1 MASAKPKRAG
11 GSLSRKEA
19 LSFAQ
24 ALGKA
29 INAHDINTLV
39 SFYAEDAVMVS
50 PMFHQV
56 NGRDAIAKNWEV
68 IFSTYPDWSV
78 RQEDVLVDGS
88 RLAIM
93 GTVAATDQKG
103 WFGLPPTG
111 GKIMYHAVVLLTFA
125 GGKIVRDERLYDNS
139 AVLEHLEK
147 IRLDAELNTAAEVQR
162 SLLSR
167 TARSGGYYDIA
178 GDSIASRTIGGD
190 FFEFAELPSGGI
202 GVALGD
208 VAGKGPAA
216 ALLAAMLQGMLG
228 FEAQA
233 GRGPA
238 ETLARMNRAVAER
251 GLGWRLATLAYG
263 ILSPDG
269 KFAYSNAGHNAPV
282 LLRGSEVQRL
292 ASGGPILGALA
303 DAVYSGDTLQLKH
316 GDTIIMFSD
325 GITES
330 RNAAEAEFGED
341 RLIDCAKAHRNEP
354 SAQIAKCILAEARE
368 YSQGRAQNDDMTVT
382 VLRYL

>member
-1 MASAKPKRAG
+1 MPSANPGLAG
-11 GSLSRKEA
+11 GSLSRE
-19 LSFAQ
+19 Q
-24 ALGKA
+24 ALA
-29 INAHDINTLV
+29 FARSLENAVNTHDVSSLV
-39 SFYAEDAVMVS
+39 SLYADDAVLIS
-50 PMFHQV
+50 PVFHQV
-56 NGRDAIAKNWEV
+56 TGRAAIKQNWEV

-78 RQEDVLVDGS
+78 RVSDVMLDGN
-88 RLAIM
+88 RLAMM
-93 GTVAATDQKG
+93 GTATATDRKG

-111 GKIMYHAVVLLTFA
+111 GVISYRAVILLTFA
-125 GGKIVRDERLYDNS
+125 AGKIVRDERLYDNS

-167 TARSGGYYDIA
+167 TVRSASYYDIA

-216 ALLAAMLQGMLG
+216 ALLAAMLQGMLA

-269 KFAYSNAGHNAPV
+269 RFAYSNAGHNAPV
-282 LLRGSEVQRL
+282 LLRGAEVLRL

-303 DAVYSGDTLQLKH
+303 DAVYSGETLQLNH
-316 GDTIIMFSD
+316 GDAIIMFSD

-330 RNAAEAEFGED
+330 RNAGEAEFGEN
-341 RLIDCAKAHRNEP
+341 RLIDTARAHRDEP
-354 SAQIAKCILAEARE
+354 STQIAKCILAEARE
-368 YSQGRAQNDDMTVT
+368 FSQGRAQNDDMTVT